1 VVFARKEII
10 GEDAD
15 EFGKE
20 KTALEKIAA
29 LKDDHLVQIKKTYQL
44 GDKFNILFPC
54 ARTNLFEYLRD
65 TKWLA
70 PQHVRISQNTLWEQ
84 VLGITNALS
93 KIINFPDPDEPD
105 NVIFGY
111 HLDLKPQNILID
123 NSGPSHRDVFKIT
136 DFGQTRFVEQAFA
149 GTSRIHGAGG
159 TDIYAPPEY
168 LENEQDRAYD
178 VWSLGIIVTEV
189 LAYAIRGVD
198 GLLDPEKGLDHVR
211 FTKEKGHSH
220 ARFYTDLGSDAIVKP
235 NIVEWMDALL
245 QDPAVQDRDSQQFV
259 QKLLALIVRMLEPQ
273 MKRRIPIDQ
282 VVEEM
287 AEIFKM
293 KSPKDDEVTAESVKQ
308 KDEEILVDL
317 RSSSPEDPSI

>member
-1 VVFARKEII
+1 MN
-10 GEDAD
+10 
-15 EFGKE
+15 
-20 KTALEKIAA
+20 LEKIAT

-70 PQHVRISQNTLWEQ
+70 PQHVHISQNPIWEQ
-84 VLGITNALS
+84 VLGITEALG
-93 KIINFPDPDEPD
+93 KIINFPDPEEPD

-123 NSGPSHRDVFKIT
+123 NSGPGHRDVFKIT

-149 GTSRIHGAGG
+149 GTSRINGAGG

-178 VWSLGIIVTEV
+178 VWSLGIIVMEV
-189 LAYAIRGVD
+189 LAYAVRGVD
-198 GLLDPEKGLDHVR
+198 GLLHPEKGLDNVK
-211 FTKEKGHSH
+211 FTREKGHSH
-220 ARFYTDLGSDAIVKP
+220 ARFYTGSGSDAMVKP
-235 NIVEWMDALL
+235 KIVDWVNALL
-245 QDPAVQDRDSQQFV
+245 KDPAIQDKDSQQFV
-259 QKLLALIVRMLEPQ
+259 QRLQVLIMRMLEPQ
-273 MKRRIPIDQ
+273 MKKRITIDK
-282 VVEEM
+282 VVKEM

-293 KSPKDDEVTAESVKQ
+293 KIPEDDEVTAESLKQ
-308 KDEEILVDL
+308 KDETILVDQ
-317 RSSSPEDPSI
+317 RSSSPNETPHLLS

>member
-1 VVFARKEII
+1 MVFARKEII
-10 GEDAD
+10 GEDAV

-70 PQHVRISQNTLWEQ
+70 PQHVRISQNPLWKQ
-84 VLGITNALS
+84 VLGITKALG

-123 NSGPSHRDVFKIT
+123 NSGPGHRDVFKIT
-136 DFGQTRFVEQAFA
+136 DFGQTRFVEKGFA

-178 VWSLGIIVTEV
+178 VWSLGIIVMEV
-189 LAYAIRGVD
+189 LAYAVRGVE
-198 GLLDPEKGLDHVR
+198 GLLDQEKGLDNVR

-220 ARFYTDLGSDAIVKP
+220 SRFYTGSGSDAVVKP
-235 NIVEWMDALL
+235 KIVEWKDALL
-245 QDPAVQDRDSQQFV
+245 QDPALQDKDSQQFI
-259 QKLLALIVRMLEPQ
+259 QKLLVLIMRMLEPQ
-273 MKRRIPIDQ
+273 MKKRITIDK

-287 AEIFKM
+287 ANIFQM
-293 KSPKDDEVTAESVKQ
+293 EVSKDDELTAESLKQ
-308 KDEEILVDL
+308 KDEEVLVDL
-317 RSSSPEDPSI
+317 KSSSPEEASA